1 MFIINTTTSVEFDQN
16 LWCLSQIL
24 TDFENLW
31 EFGSNTTDIG
41 QIPQILSGDFG
52 WRVVLLGKVC
62 PYCLDN
68 IYEKNLIL
76 GVGRQKSDSPDRK

>member
-52 WRVVLLGKVC
+52 WRVVLRVKNDFVC
-62 PYCLDN
+62 GFVIHEYIHSIPHPL
-68 IYEKNLIL
+68 
-76 GVGRQKSDSPDRK
+76 

>member
-24 TDFENLW
+24 TDF
-31 EFGSNTTDIG
+31 G

-52 WRVVLLGKVC
+52 WRVVLWQKAKHRDAKDKSSSEALGA
-62 PYCLDN
+62 D
-68 IYEKNLIL
+68 IL
-76 GVGRQKSDSPDRK
+76 AEYLN